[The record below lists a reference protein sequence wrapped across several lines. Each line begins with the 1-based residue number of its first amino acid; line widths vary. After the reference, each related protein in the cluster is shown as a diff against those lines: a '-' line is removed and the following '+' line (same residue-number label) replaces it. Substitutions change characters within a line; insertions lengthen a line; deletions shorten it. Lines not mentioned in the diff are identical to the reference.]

1 MDEILPRLASG
12 TVKSLL
18 LVLLGD
24 FCLRFL
30 DLMGSWGNEVSKNIG
45 FAAGLVSS

>member
-1 MDEILPRLASG
+1 MDEILPWLVSG
-12 TVKSLL
+12 TIKSL

>member
-18 LVLLGD
+18 VLFGD

-30 DLMGSWGNEVSKNIG
+30 DLMGSWGNEVSKNIE